1 MAIALKYIAE
11 SDRAWLGWRKSNF
24 SPDMSLKTV
33 GALSSYTNLNPFPG
47 DWMWKQTPYG
57 FGKWGNIQLI
67 SEAKTPDFLLMYQF
81 DFPKPPQ
88 PLSWKDRLR
97 GRKPKLPVDVP
108 SLLRGVPPER
118 TIYLMREPPLEE
130 VVSITQANYTA
141 AQQYCGYISGPDNF
155 APTPDYMPAI
165 WYVSDSFRELNEMP
179 PPAKLKACSWITSG
193 TSRTS
198 NHRKRL
204 DFMRLL
210 QTNSLDVDMYGRD
223 LPDWAESFG
232 SLSQKS
238 QGMNPY
244 YYNLAIENYADNE
257 WYISEKMWDALLSW
271 CLPIY
276 YGGSA
281 ADKLLPPGSFLRLPS
296 LDEKGMTYIQE
307 VISTPDAWYEA
318 KEAIAEA
325 RQIILHKLNLLNWL
339 SEFAAKFY

>member
-1 MAIALKYIAE
+1 
-11 SDRAWLGWRKSNF
+11 
-24 SPDMSLKTV
+24 MSLKTV

-47 DWMWKQTPYG
+47 DWMWKQTPNG
-57 FGKWGNIQLI
+57 FGKWGNIQLL

-97 GRKPKLPVDVP
+97 GRKNPPPIDVP
-108 SLLRGVPPER
+108 SLLRGVPKAQI
-118 TIYLMREPPLEE
+118 IYSMREPPLDE
-130 VVSITQANYTA
+130 VVEKHKA
-141 AQQYCGYISGPDNF
+141 AYDAASRYCGYVSGPDSF
-155 APTPDYMPAI
+155 APVPNYMPAI
-165 WYVSDSFRELNEMP
+165 WYVSDSFRELNDMP
-179 PPAKLKACSWITSG
+179 SPTKQKSCSWITSG
-193 TSRTS
+193 ISRTA
-198 NHRKRL
+198 NHRRRL

-210 QTNSLDVDMYGRD
+210 QTNSLDVDLYGRD
-223 LPDWAESFG
+223 LPDWAKSFG
-232 SLSQKS
+232 SLSNKS

-296 LDEKGMTYIQE
+296 LDENGIAYIKE
-307 VISTPDAWYEA
+307 VTSTPEAWHEA
-318 KEAIAEA
+318 KAAIAEA
-325 RQIILHKLNLLNWL
+325 RQIVLHKLNLLNWL
-339 SEFAAKFY
+339 SDFVAEF